1 MLFSKRRINKYNSKQ
16 SLKIILIT
24 ILFVGL
30 ISSFFVFLYINF
42 YIGTYGFISPLSQ
55 NKETLLVKVEEE
67 LEKQNISFGK
77 ISSNSDGSLAV
88 KLKDESEIIFS
99 SKKDVRSQITSLQL
113 MLSRLTIEGKKLK
126 SLDFRF
132 DNPVV
137 SFK

>member
-16 SLKIILIT
+16 SLKLILIT

-42 YIGTYGFISPLSQ
+42 YINTYGFISPLSQ

>member
-1 MLFSKRRINKYNSKQ
+1 MLFSKRRINKYSPKQ
-16 SLKIILIT
+16 GLKLILIT
-24 ILFVGL
+24 ILFIGI
-30 ISSFFVFLYINF
+30 ISTLFAYLYINS

-77 ISSNSDGSLAV
+77 VSSNSDGSLSV
-88 KLKDESEIIFS
+88 KLKNESEIIFS
-99 SKKDVRSQITSLQL
+99 SKKDVKSQITSLQL

>member
-1 MLFSKRRINKYNSKQ
+1 MLLRKRRINKYNSKKGI
-16 SLKIILIT
+16 KIILIT
-24 ILFVGL
+24 ILFIGL
-30 ISSFFVFLYINF
+30 IVTFFSYLYINF
-42 YIGTYGFISPLSQ
+42 YINTYGFISPMSID
-55 NKETLLVKVEEE
+55 KDSLLVKVEEG

-77 ISSNSDGSLAV
+77 VTTNSDGSLSV
-88 KLKDESEIIFS
+88 KLRYESEIIFS
-99 SKKDVRSQITSLQL
+99 SKKSVASQITSLQL

>member
-16 SLKIILIT
+16 SVKLVLIT
-24 ILFVGL
+24 ILLLGL
-30 ISSFFVFLYINF
+30 IFTLFAYLYINF
-42 YIGTYGFISPLSQ
+42 YINTYGFISPLSQ
-55 NKETLLVKVEEE
+55 NKETLLVKVEDE
-67 LEKQNISFGK
+67 LTKQNISFGK
-77 ISSNSDGSLAV
+77 VLLNSDGSLSV
-88 KLKDESEIIFS
+88 KLRDESEIIFS
-99 SKKDVRSQITSLQL
+99 SKRSVKSQITSLQL

>member
-16 SLKIILIT
+16 GVKLVLIT
-24 ILFVGL
+24 ILLLGL
-30 ISSFFVFLYINF
+30 ISTFFAYLYINF
-42 YIGTYGFISPLSQ
+42 YINTYGFISPLSQ
-55 NKETLLVKVEEE
+55 NKETLLVKVEDE
-67 LEKQNISFGK
+67 LTKQNISFGK
-77 ISSNSDGSLAV
+77 VLLNSDGSLSV
-88 KLKDESEIIFS
+88 KLRDESEIIFS
-99 SKKDVRSQITSLQL
+99 SKRSVKSQITSLQL

>member
-1 MLFSKRRINKYNSKQ
+1 MLFSKRRINKYSPKQ
-16 SLKIILIT
+16 GLKLILIT
-24 ILFVGL
+24 ILFIGI
-30 ISSFFVFLYINF
+30 ISTLFAYLYINF
-42 YIGTYGFISPLSQ
+42 YINTYGFISPLSQ

-77 ISSNSDGSLAV
+77 VSSNSDGSLSV
-88 KLKDESEIIFS
+88 KLKNESEIIFS
-99 SKKDVRSQITSLQL
+99 SKKDVKSQITSLQL
-113 MLSRLTIEGKKLK
+113 MLSRLTIEGKELK

>member
-1 MLFSKRRINKYNSKQ
+1 MLLRKRRINKYNSK
-16 SLKIILIT
+16 KGIKVILIT
-24 ILFVGL
+24 ILFIGL
-30 ISSFFVFLYINF
+30 IVTFFTYLYINF
-42 YIGTYGFISPLSQ
+42 YINTYGFISPLSI
-55 NKETLLVKVEEE
+55 NKDSLLVRVEEG

-77 ISSNSDGSLAV
+77 VTTNSDGSLSV

-99 SKKDVRSQITSLQL
+99 SKKSVTSQITSLQL

>member
-1 MLFSKRRINKYNSKQ
+1 MLLRKRRINKYSSKRGIKVF
-16 SLKIILIT
+16 LIIILFI
-24 ILFVGL
+24 GL
-30 ISSFFVFLYINF
+30 IVTFFSYIYINF
-42 YIGTYGFISPLSQ
+42 YINTYGFISPISD
-55 NKETLLVKVEEE
+55 NKESLLVKVELE
-67 LEKQNISFGK
+67 LERQSISFGK
-77 ISSNSDGSLAV
+77 VTSNPDGSLTV

-99 SKKDVRSQITSLQL
+99 SKRQVKSQITSLQL

>member
-1 MLFSKRRINKYNSKQ
+1 MLLRKRRINKYNSKKGI
-16 SLKIILIT
+16 KIILIT
-24 ILFVGL
+24 VLFIGL
-30 ISSFFVFLYINF
+30 IVTFFSYLYINF
-42 YIGTYGFISPLSQ
+42 YINTYGFISPMSV
-55 NKETLLVKVEEE
+55 NKDSLLVKVEEG

-77 ISSNSDGSLAV
+77 VTTNSDGSLSV

-99 SKKDVRSQITSLQL
+99 SKKSVTSQITSLQL

>member
-1 MLFSKRRINKYNSKQ
+1 MLFSKRRINKYNSRKGF
-16 SLKIILIT
+16 KIILIT
-24 ILFVGL
+24 ILFIGL
-30 ISSFFVFLYINF
+30 IASLFFYLYINF
-42 YIGTYGFISPLSQ
+42 YINTYGFITPLSQ
-55 NKETLLVKVEEE
+55 NKESLLVKVEDE
-67 LEKQNISFGK
+67 LEKQNITFGK
-77 ISSNSDGSLAV
+77 VLSNSDGSLSV

-99 SKKDVRSQITSLQL
+99 SKKDVKSQITSLQL

>member
-16 SLKIILIT
+16 SVKLVLIT
-24 ILFVGL
+24 ILLLGL
-30 ISSFFVFLYINF
+30 ISTFFAYLYINF

-55 NKETLLVKVEEE
+55 NKETLLVKVEDE
-67 LEKQNISFGK
+67 LTKHNISFGK
-77 ISSNSDGSLAV
+77 VLLNSDGSLSV
-88 KLKDESEIIFS
+88 KLRDESEIIFS
-99 SKKDVRSQITSLQL
+99 SKRSVKSQITSLQL

>member
-24 ILFVGL
+24 ILFIGL

-42 YIGTYGFISPLSQ
+42 YINTYGFISPLSQ
-55 NKETLLVKVEEE
+55 NKETLLVKVEDE

-99 SKKDVRSQITSLQL
+99 SKRQVKSQITSLQL

>member
-16 SLKIILIT
+16 SVKLVLIT
-24 ILFVGL
+24 ILLLGL
-30 ISSFFVFLYINF
+30 ISTFFAYLYINF

-55 NKETLLVKVEEE
+55 NKETLLVKVEDE
-67 LEKQNISFGK
+67 LTKQNISFGK
-77 ISSNSDGSLAV
+77 VLLNSDGSLSV
-88 KLKDESEIIFS
+88 KLRDESEIIFS
-99 SKKDVRSQITSLQL
+99 SKRSVKSQITSLQL

>member
-1 MLFSKRRINKYNSKQ
+1 MLLRKRRINKYSPKKGF
-16 SLKIILIT
+16 KILLIT
-24 ILFVGL
+24 ILFIGL
-30 ISSFFVFLYINF
+30 ITTFFSYLYINF
-42 YIGTYGFISPLSQ
+42 YINTYGFISPLSQ
-55 NKETLLVKVEEE
+55 TKESLLARVEEE

-77 ISSNSDGSLAV
+77 VTSNSDGSLTV
-88 KLKDESEIIFS
+88 KLRDDSEIIFS
-99 SKKDVRSQITSLQL
+99 SKKNVSSQITSLQL

>member
-1 MLFSKRRINKYNSKQ
+1 MLLRKRRINKYNSKKGI
-16 SLKIILIT
+16 KIILIT
-24 ILFVGL
+24 VLFIGL
-30 ISSFFVFLYINF
+30 IVTFFSYLYINF
-42 YIGTYGFISPLSQ
+42 YINTYGFISPLSV
-55 NKETLLVKVEEE
+55 NKDSLLVRVEEG
-67 LEKQNISFGK
+67 LEKENISFGK
-77 ISSNSDGSLAV
+77 VSTNSDGSLSV

-99 SKKDVRSQITSLQL
+99 SKKSVASQITSLQL

>member
-1 MLFSKRRINKYNSKQ
+1 MLFSKRRINKYNSRKGF
-16 SLKIILIT
+16 KIILIT
-24 ILFVGL
+24 ILFIGL
-30 ISSFFVFLYINF
+30 IATFFFYLYINF
-42 YIGTYGFISPLSQ
+42 YIGTYGFITPLSQ
-55 NKETLLVKVEEE
+55 NKESLLVSVEEE
-67 LEKQNISFGK
+67 LEKQNITFGK
-77 ISSNSDGSLAV
+77 VSANSDGSLSV

-99 SKKDVRSQITSLQL
+99 SKRSVKSQITSLQL

>member
-1 MLFSKRRINKYNSKQ
+1 MLLRKRRINKYNSKKGI
-16 SLKIILIT
+16 KIILIT
-24 ILFVGL
+24 ILFIGL
-30 ISSFFVFLYINF
+30 IVTFFSYLYINF
-42 YIGTYGFISPLSQ
+42 YINTYGFISPMSID
-55 NKETLLVKVEEE
+55 KDSLLVKVEEG

-77 ISSNSDGSLAV
+77 VTTNSDGSLSV
-88 KLKDESEIIFS
+88 KLRDESEIIFS
-99 SKKDVRSQITSLQL
+99 SKKSVASQITSLQL

>member
-1 MLFSKRRINKYNSKQ
+1 MLFSKRRINKYSSKQ
-16 SLKIILIT
+16 GLKLILIT
-24 ILFVGL
+24 ILFIGI
-30 ISSFFVFLYINF
+30 ISTLFAYLYINF
-42 YIGTYGFISPLSQ
+42 YINTYGFISPLSQ
-55 NKETLLVKVEEE
+55 NKETLLVKVEEN

-77 ISSNSDGSLAV
+77 VLSNSDGSLSV

-99 SKKDVRSQITSLQL
+99 SKKDVKSQITSLQL

>member
-1 MLFSKRRINKYNSKQ
+1 MLFSKRRINKYSPKQ
-16 SLKIILIT
+16 GLKLILIT
-24 ILFVGL
+24 ILFIGI
-30 ISSFFVFLYINF
+30 ISTLFAYLYINF
-42 YIGTYGFISPLSQ
+42 YINTYGFISPLSQ

-77 ISSNSDGSLAV
+77 VLSNSDGSLSV
-88 KLKDESEIIFS
+88 KLKNESEIIFS
-99 SKKDVRSQITSLQL
+99 SKKDVKSQITSLQL

>member
-1 MLFSKRRINKYNSKQ
+1 MLLRKRRINKYNSKTGF
-16 SLKIILIT
+16 KILLIT
-24 ILFVGL
+24 ILFIGL
-30 ISSFFVFLYINF
+30 IATFFSFLYIHF
-42 YIGTYGFISPLSQ
+42 YISTYGFISPLSQ
-55 NKETLLVKVEEE
+55 TKETLLARVEEE

-77 ISSNSDGSLAV
+77 VTSNSDGSLSV

-99 SKKDVRSQITSLQL
+99 SKKNVSSQITSLQL

>member
-1 MLFSKRRINKYNSKQ
+1 MLFSKRRINKYSSKQ
-16 SLKIILIT
+16 SLKLILIT
-24 ILFVGL
+24 ILFIGI
-30 ISSFFVFLYINF
+30 ISTLFVYLYINF
-42 YIGTYGFISPLSQ
+42 YINTYGFISPLSQ

-67 LEKQNISFGK
+67 LEKQSISFGK
-77 ISSNSDGSLAV
+77 VSSNPDGSLSI

-99 SKKDVRSQITSLQL
+99 SKKDVKSQITSLQL